1 VRGGLESQM
10 GIGKHHVKI
19 CVLGA
24 GALGCA
30 IGGALTEAGHE
41 VWLVS
46 RNAKHVEVMNRVGLT
61 VRSGSGDGA
70 ADRVIKV
77 KAATHADGV
86 DLSTGLVELVIV
98 LVKSFHTREVMESAG
113 AILGKDT
120 LVLSLQNGVGH
131 EDVLAGAV
139 GRDRVLAGKTYAGG
153 VMLSPGHIIAGV
165 RGKETIIGELSGDA
179 SARAQR
185 VAAVFNAA
193 GLATTV
199 SANIMVTIWEKL
211 FVNVATGALSGIT
224 GLTYGLLYQVPEV
237 EACAVAAVAEAMAVA
252 RAAGIPVTTTD
263 PRAPWVK
270 AAAGLPF
277 EFKASMLQ
285 SLENGSITEI
295 DYVNGAVVELGRKYG
310 VPTPVNQTLV
320 ACMKGVEKCLPP
332 CGVHQFMKV

>member
-1 VRGGLESQM
+1 M
-10 GIGKHHVKI
+10 KM

-30 IGGALTEAGHE
+30 IGGTLSEAGNE
-41 VWLVS
+41 VWLVN
-46 RNAKHVEVMNRVGLT
+46 RDARHVETMNRVGLT
-61 VRSGSGDGA
+61 LRTDGV
-70 ADRVIKV
+70 DRVVSV

-86 DLSTGLVELVIV
+86 DLASGPVELVIV
-98 LVKSFHTREVMESAG
+98 LVKSFDTREVIESAS
-113 AILGKDT
+113 AILGRDT

-131 EDVLAGAV
+131 EDVLAHVV
-139 GRDRVLAGKTYAGG
+139 GRDRVLAGKTYVGG
-153 VMLSPGHIIAGV
+153 VTLSPGHVIAGV
-165 RGKETIIGELSGDA
+165 RGKETIIGELSGEA
-179 SARAQR
+179 SARAKR
-185 VAAVFNAA
+185 VADVFNAA
-193 GLATTV
+193 GLSTLV
-199 SANIMVTIWEKL
+199 SADVMVTIWEKL

-224 GLTYGLLYQVPEV
+224 RLPYGLLYQVPEV

-252 RAAGIPVTTTD
+252 RAAGIAVTTTD

-295 DYVNGAVVELGRKYG
+295 DFVNGAVVEQGRKYG

-320 ACMKGVEKCLPP
+320 ACMRGIEKSLTLN
-332 CGVHQFMKV
+332 